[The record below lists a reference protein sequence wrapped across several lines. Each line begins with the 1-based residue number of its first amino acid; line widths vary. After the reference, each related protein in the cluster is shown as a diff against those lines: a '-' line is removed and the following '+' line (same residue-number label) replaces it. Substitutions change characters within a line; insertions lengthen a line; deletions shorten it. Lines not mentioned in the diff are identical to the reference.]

1 MIYAVTGCSA
11 SFSFFLAIFNGT
23 SNGVFVRAECE
34 RGTIKAEEMHKSL
47 ARRLLSARQ
56 DQTRE
61 GTMAASGFLK
71 LFFVAYGGTPSASI
85 VLEM

>member
-1 MIYAVTGCSA
+1 M
-11 SFSFFLAIFNGT
+11 
-23 SNGVFVRAECE
+23 FVRAECE